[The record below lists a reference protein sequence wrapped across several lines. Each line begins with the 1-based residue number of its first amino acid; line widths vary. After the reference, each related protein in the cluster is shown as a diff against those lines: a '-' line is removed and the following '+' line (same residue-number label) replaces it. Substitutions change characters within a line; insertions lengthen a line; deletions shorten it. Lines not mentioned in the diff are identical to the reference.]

1 VTVFNVWAPAASRV
15 EVEAAGRV
23 HPLLP
28 GDRPGW
34 WRAEVDARS
43 GTDYA
48 FRLDGG
54 EPLAD
59 PRSPWQPHGPAGASR
74 TYDHVAFAARSP
86 PREPWTPPSRTWDSW
101 PGLA

>member
-1 VTVFNVWAPAASRV
+1 MTVFSVWAPAASRV

-48 FRLDGG
+48 FRL
-54 EPLAD
+54 A
-59 PRSPWQPHGPAGASR
+59 AGAHTLKTVTIPPER
-74 TYDHVAFAARSP
+74 AARPAAAASVRKAAP
-86 PREPWTPPSRTWDSW
+86 TALSTWNR
-101 PGLA
+101 